1 MEISMSGVS
10 ISVNHNLSL
19 WESIACQH
27 LLVLKRE
34 KLIERANQLSKEI
47 KILQV
52 RQSLLYMDAVK
63 QAYGKDGLEKQR
75 ASLSDEIEKL
85 YEERKQ
91 AEYMIDCY
99 EVELKEL
106 ENQEHMRNWK
116 EEFLVWTKY

>member
-1 MEISMSGVS
+1 MR
-10 ISVNHNLSL
+10 
-19 WESIACQH
+19 
-27 LLVLKRE
+27 LK
-34 KLIERANQLSKEI
+34 N
-47 KILQV
+47 
-52 RQSLLYMDAVK
+52 YMDAVK
-63 QAYGKDGLEKQR
+63 QAYGKDGLEKQC

>member
-10 ISVNHNLSL
+10 ISVNDNLSL

-52 RQSLLYMDAVK
+52 RQPLLYMDAVK

-75 ASLSDEIEKL
+75 ASLSDEIKKL
-85 YEERKQ
+85 YEERNQ

-106 ENQEHMRNWK
+106 ENQKHMRNWK